1 VKEEVAELE
10 EVVNENTDKRKIEDE
25 FGDVLFSL
33 VNYARFIDIDPEAAL
48 ERTNRKFK
56 RRFEFIE
63 KNATKPLIEMS
74 LEEMDVL
81 WDQAKLEE

>member
-1 VKEEVAELE
+1 
-10 EVVNENTDKRKIEDE
+10 
-25 FGDVLFSL
+25 
-33 VNYARFIDIDPEAAL
+33 AAL

-63 KNATKPLIEMS
+63 QNAKKPLIDMS

-81 WDQAKLEE
+81 WNQAKLEE